1 MSRHRRQASQALP
14 ASFDFTQDEA
24 AKVEGGGAST
34 GVYGNLGGAKGAG
47 GDAKD
52 KAAGGEGLPR
62 PPPAAPEAKK
72 KRPGGGGS

>member
-14 ASFDFTQDEA
+14 TTFDFAQDEA
-24 AKVEGGGAST
+24 TKGKGIGTST
-34 GVYGNLGGAKGAG
+34 GVYGNVAGAKAEG

-52 KAAGGEGLPR
+52 KVAAGAAVAR

-72 KRPGGGGS
+72 KQCAGGS